1 MYTCGPSS
9 LRLTYTACTSY
20 CCSHAHTIRPG
31 TWLPSQLSGVV
42 FVLLVIKVP
51 VVCKVTSYIPTFND
65 VIEKTAEVLEFIL
78 CQATLVAFD
87 LFLHLALIVHE
98 GLPYSTKRQ
107 RGRKAKSSS
116 GEVVAMETSTLVHR
130 QY

>member
-1 MYTCGPSS
+1 MVTFPTVRSC
-9 LRLTYTACTSY
+9 
-20 CCSHAHTIRPG
+20 
-31 TWLPSQLSGVV
+31 V
-42 FVLLVIKVP
+42 VLLAIKVP
-51 VVCKVTSYIPTFND
+51 VARKGPSGQTHLYPTVTSYNPAFND

-98 GLPYSTKRQ
+98 GLPHSTKRR
-107 RGRKAKSSS
+107 RGRKATSSS
-116 GEVVAMETSTLVHR
+116 GEVLLWKQVLLVHC